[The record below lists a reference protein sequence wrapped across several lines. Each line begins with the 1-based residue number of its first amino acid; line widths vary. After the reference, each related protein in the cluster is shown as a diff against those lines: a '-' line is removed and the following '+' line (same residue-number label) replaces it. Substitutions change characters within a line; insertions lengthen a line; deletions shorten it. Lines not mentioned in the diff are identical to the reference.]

1 MKGLLQIEKKQ
12 DHIGRRKS
20 QLESKSFK
28 LASTQIKKKN
38 NLLVKVMINTRN
50 KKKINMKM

>member
-1 MKGLLQIEKKQ
+1 M
-12 DHIGRRKS
+12 
-20 QLESKSFK
+20 ESKSFK